1 MKTGI
6 FTSLFVK
13 KIANKASKAK
23 KVVVSS
29 NEIVTLSLYDLLMA
43 YAPYALF
50 LFSKTNS
57 FKFSPEL
64 MDGFMAIKLKG
75 YYFISDT
82 KMPGH

>member
-1 MKTGI
+1 
-6 FTSLFVK
+6 
-13 KIANKASKAK
+13 
-23 KVVVSS
+23 
-29 NEIVTLSLYDLLMA
+29 
-43 YAPYALF
+43 LF

-82 KMPGH
+82 KMPGY